1 MTDSQL
7 HSTKNDFVDG
17 QQLLLTRRSVRR
29 FTDEPVS
36 EETLWEVLDVCRYAP
51 TSRNSQSYY
60 LVVVRDRKML
70 EWLSG
75 VRGMNSEPIGRAKAA
90 VAVVADPAKS
100 RRHVQ
105 DGCIAAY
112 HFLLTAWLFGLGTCW
127 IAAMDRDDVK
137 EKLGIPHDHY
147 VATVTPVGYP
157 AESPHAPQRR
167 TKEEIVRMHGVD
179 TRS

>member
-1 MTDSQL
+1 MTDSQF
-7 HSTKNDFVDG
+7 HRNKNNFIDG
-17 QQLLLTRRSVRR
+17 QQLILTRRSVRR

-90 VAVVADPAKS
+90 VAIVADPAKS
-100 RRHVQ
+100 QRHVQ

-112 HFLLTAWLFGLGTCW
+112 HFLLAAWLYGLGTCW

-137 EKLGIPHDHY
+137 EKLSIPRDHTI
-147 VATVTPVGYP
+147 ATVTPVGYP
-157 AESPHAPQRR
+157 AESPPTPQRR
-167 TKEEIVRMHGVD
+167 TKEEIVRFFD
-179 TRS
+179 